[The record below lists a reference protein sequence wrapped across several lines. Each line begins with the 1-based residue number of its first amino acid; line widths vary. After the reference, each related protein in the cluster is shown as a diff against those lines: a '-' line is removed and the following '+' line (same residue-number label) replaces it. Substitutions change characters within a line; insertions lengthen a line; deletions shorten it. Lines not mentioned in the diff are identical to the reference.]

1 MAYTHHEL
9 KGKTVAQLREIAKGI
24 EHESLSGYSVMHKDH
39 LVPAL
44 CKALGIEMHEHHEV
58 VGLNKAAIKAQ
69 IKELKGKRD
78 HALQTHDHAELKAA
92 RRRLHYLKRMIHK
105 ATV

>member
-1 MAYTHHEL
+1 MTYTHHEL

-24 EHESLSGYSVMHKDH
+24 EHESLTGYSVMHKDH
-39 LVPAL
+39 LVTAL
-44 CKALGIEMHEHHEV
+44 CRALGIEMHEHHEV

-69 IKELKGKRD
+69 IKELKTKRD
-78 HALQTHDHAELKAA
+78 QALETHDHAELKAV
-92 RRRLHYLKRMIHK
+92 RRRMHYLKRMIHK

>member
-9 KGKTVAQLREIAKGI
+9 KTKTVVQLREIAKGI
-24 EHESLSGYSVMHKDH
+24 EHESLTGYSVMHKDH
-39 LVPAL
+39 LVTAL
-44 CKALGIEMHEHHEV
+44 CNALGIEMVEHHQV

-69 IKELKGKRD
+69 IKELKTKRD
-78 HALQTHDHAELKAA
+78 KALETHDHAELRAV
-92 RRRLHYLKRMIHK
+92 RRRIHYLKRMIHK

>member
-9 KGKTVAQLREIAKGI
+9 KEKTVAQLRDIAKGV
-24 EHESLSGYSVMHKDH
+24 EHDSLSGYSTMHKDH
-39 LVPAL
+39 LITAL
-44 CKALGIEMHEHHEV
+44 CKVLGIEIHEHHEV

-78 HALQTHDHAELKAA
+78 QALVSHDHVELKAV
-92 RRRLHYLKRMIHK
+92 RRKIHHLKRQIHK

>member
-9 KGKTVAQLREIAKGI
+9 KTMTVAELREIAKGI
-24 EHESLSGYSVMHKDH
+24 EHDSLKGYTVMHKDH
-39 LVPAL
+39 LIKAL
-44 CKALGIEMHEHHEV
+44 CEVLGIDMHEHHEV

-69 IKELKGKRD
+69 IKTLKDRRDKALEAHDHRELKSV
-78 HALQTHDHAELKAA
+78 
-92 RRRLHYLKRMIHK
+92 RRKIHHLKRMIHK

>member
-9 KGKTVAQLREIAKGI
+9 KSKTVAQLREIAKAT
-24 EHESLSGYSVMHKDH
+24 EHDSLTGYSVMHKDQ
-39 LVPAL
+39 LVTAL

-69 IKELKGKRD
+69 IKELKSKRD
-78 HALQTHDHAELKAA
+78 QAIAIHDHAELKAV
-92 RRRLHYLKRMIHK
+92 RRRMHYLRRMIHK

>member
-9 KGKTVAQLREIAKGI
+9 KGKTVAELREIAKTI
-24 EHESLSGYSVMHKDH
+24 EHDSLKGYSVMHKDQ
-39 LVPAL
+39 LIAAL
-44 CKALGIEMHEHHEV
+44 CGVLGIDTHEHHQV

-69 IKELKGKRD
+69 IKELKARRD
-78 HALQTHDHAELKAA
+78 RALEAHDHNELKSV
-92 RRRLHYLKRMIHK
+92 RRKIHHLKRMIHK

>member
-24 EHESLSGYSVMHKDH
+24 EHDSLKGYTTMHKDH
-39 LVPAL
+39 LITAL
-44 CKALGIEMHEHHEV
+44 CRVLGIDIHDHHEV
-58 VGLNKAAIKAQ
+58 VGLNKSAIKAQ
-69 IKELKGKRD
+69 IKELKSRRD
-78 HALQTHDHAELKAA
+78 KALGAHDHSELKSI
-92 RRRLHYLKRMIHK
+92 RRKIHHLKRMIHK

>member
-9 KGKTVAQLREIAKGI
+9 KIKTVDQLREIAKGI
-24 EHESLSGYSVMHKDH
+24 DHESLKGYSVMHKDH

-44 CKALGIEMHEHHEV
+44 CNALGIEMHEHHEV
-58 VGLNKAAIKAQ
+58 VGLNKAEIKAQ
-69 IKELKGKRD
+69 IKDLKTKRD
-78 HALQTHDHAELKAA
+78 HALGTHDHAELKIV
-92 RRRLHYLKRMIHK
+92 RRRIHYLKRMIHK